1 MKLRNTAIAIG
12 VAAATAAGLSL
23 LKVDKLVLIGST
35 AVVAAGGFMVAGK
48 KADEL
53 SADEYLVRGKDKR
66 ENGDQEGSIDDFTKA
81 IEIDPKCE
89 SAYCELADIKWFV
102 GDKSGAISDYSKA
115 IKINPRNAASYFYR
129 GMAKDYLEDYQ
140 GAICDYSKAI
150 EIDPK
155 DESYYYWRGKSKN
168 KSQDLQGALIDWH
181 KAAELGCKDAS
192 KMLKES
198 SDYKDQLPVDSS
210 KKSPLDPNPE
220 SLSYVAGFSPKGE
233 LTVRREYNELLD
245 LRPGDIFKI
254 LLGRYEGIKQIR
266 LVASGPEE
274 FEDFDQ
280 TLEAHKMKS
289 AIDLDLDFEIEVNEN
304 LDLIID
310 RPYTDLIDLYPGDE
324 LNILLGRYGFVLNH
338 IHKDNSNEDPQLDQN
353 IENTYDSKQSNIFTS
368 GDSAETH
375 AKRLNNLL
383 LEFWEFTPFL
393 EDNPVPVCL
402 ASKNE
407 DESINISFCGGTLEN
422 KDYSKKSCFYR
433 IDQEGMAHVKES
445 NEVLNL
451 NDLHQIYGIIYT
463 IIADM
468 YGEYDGNEVMEKLT
482 NNKNQSEDNTLML
495 VDLVGGEENYGKL
508 IAWAGENLEQQDIA
522 EFDQVLESGDIEK
535 CKDNVLK
542 LKDLYESKG
551 NDYSEVIAEDTS
563 LTEDDIQML
572 QNLVGGEENYGK
584 LIAWAGENLEQQ
596 DIAEFD
602 QVLESGDIEKCKDNV
617 LKLKDLYESKGN
629 NNLSNNEIT
638 ADDFIQKA
646 YAKLDNRDPQGAIK
660 NFTRAIEMLGTLE
673 PELFKFRGNAK
684 RDLGEFDSA
693 RLDWKMAAENGDK
706 EASLMLEV
714 YLTDKQL
721 DVNTKER
728 LLEEE
733 FMMHVMK
740 YRGLS
745 YDELVRSCGYFSR
758 DVNGKINIEY
768 ILYEECIL
776 DSLAHSYGINLKKS
790 SDDFSDYMH
799 EHIEMFY
806 DDTREFRFNAIQHF
820 ATDLK
825 DLENVRDFLETVNGL
840 NKVKDLQKVDWEFIR
855 KWREENLYS
864 LFGGY
869 ENFWDLVLWSI
880 ENLRE
885 NERQYL
891 DQLSKSG
898 YPLYMQY
905 AWAKVK
911 RIQEERE
918 GVEETLYEDWRLNM
932 ILSQKRVLHAIW
944 DKQSHEEYNNLS
956 HTHTYT
962 SGNYLQENPVPEL
975 LTFFT
980 YVETNHWCLNQ
991 ISELLL
997 TRKIHP
1003 LQEGEIREVIG
1014 IVGENCEVPIRL
1026 KLLSEEDRKSAN
1038 KEYTTQISVETPLI
1052 LVDIP
1057 DLKSRFSNEDNC
1069 DSFVKDKIP
1078 EQFRVDNYTTTQ
1090 EFPLT
1095 NLPVSI
1101 DAFYVALNVT
1111 MDGLRAKNEM
1121 SAATFSTVC
1130 RIIDNANPEL
1140 YPLIDYFDLIEL
1152 KKETTD
1158 IESLKEW
1165 VELDDE
1171 FYANN
1176 DTDNV
1181 WNIGDNESCDY
1192 RDEESF
1198 LSDLNYDMVNFIVQR
1213 SWESCQS
1220 EEKMKE
1226 LRHFKKLFDDEYR
1239 KMKTND

>member
-1 MKLRNTAIAIG
+1 MKLLNTAIAIG
-12 VAAATAAGLSL
+12 VGAATAAGLSL

-89 SAYCELADIKWFV
+89 SAYCELADIKWFI

-115 IKINPRNAASYFYR
+115 IKINPRNAASYFNR

-168 KSQDLQGALIDWH
+168 KSQDLQGALIDWN

-192 KMLKES
+192 TMLKES
-198 SDYKDQLPVDSS
+198 SNYKDQLPVYSS
-210 KKSPLDPNPE
+210 KDSPLDPNPE

-324 LNILLGRYGFVLNH
+324 LNILFGRYGFVLNH
-338 IHKDNSNEDPQLDQN
+338 INKDNSNEDTQLDQN
-353 IENTYDSKQSNIFTS
+353 IENTYDSKQSNIFAS

-375 AKRLNNLL
+375 AERLNNLL
-383 LEFWEFTPFL
+383 LEFWEFTPFS

-407 DESINISFCGGTLEN
+407 DKSINISFCGGTLEN

-451 NDLHQIYGIIYT
+451 NDLHHIYGIIYT

-482 NNKNQSEDNTLML
+482 NNKNQTEDNTL
-495 VDLVGGEENYGKL
+495 
-508 IAWAGENLEQQDIA
+508 
-522 EFDQVLESGDIEK
+522 
-535 CKDNVLK
+535 
-542 LKDLYESKG
+542 
-551 NDYSEVIAEDTS
+551 
-563 LTEDDIQML
+563 ML

-584 LIAWAGENLEQQ
+584 LIAWAGENLDQHA
-596 DIAEFD
+596 IAEFD
-602 QVLESGDIEKCKDNV
+602 QVLESGDIEKCKENV
-617 LKLKDLYESKGN
+617 LRLKDQYESKGN
-629 NNLSNNEIT
+629 TNLSNKEIT

-660 NFTRAIEMLGTLE
+660 NFTRAIEILGTLE

-820 ATDLK
+820 ATGLK

-1078 EQFRVDNYTTTQ
+1078 EQFRVDNCTTTQ

-1140 YPLIDYFDLIEL
+1140 YPFIDYFDLIEL